1 MSGGGHPKT
10 GCVCTHPRA
19 PRRRQPTPYSRG
31 DAQPPRDW
39 RKKNGK
45 GGAQGRPVPVRGS
58 AGWLADRQNPDRG
71 PADPG
76 CPRGAFFAP
85 DVWGLSIPTVR
96 NAKRAAGCPGVAA
109 GPPQRGP
116 RDIFAGIRGG
126 SQTPPLGTPRRI
138 FCTARLGGLTPE
150 SYGAKYA
157 PRGARCSRRHPIGVT
172 SGQLGD
178 GAGTDGSPAP
188 IF

>member
-1 MSGGGHPKT
+1 MLGGGHPNTGWKHPEDGRRDSPPTIFRLRVHPPPSSPPPTHATFPWGCSTPTGLAKKT
-10 GCVCTHPRA
+10 G
-19 PRRRQPTPYSRG
+19 
-31 DAQPPRDW
+31 
-39 RKKNGK
+39 
-45 GGAQGRPVPVRGS
+45 
-58 AGWLADRQNPDRG
+58 
-71 PADPG
+71 PG